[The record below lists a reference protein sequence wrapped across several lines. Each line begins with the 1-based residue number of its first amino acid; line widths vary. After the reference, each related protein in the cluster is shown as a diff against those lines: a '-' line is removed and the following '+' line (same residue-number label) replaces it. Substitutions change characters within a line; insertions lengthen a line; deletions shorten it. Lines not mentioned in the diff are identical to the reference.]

1 MDSLLALATL
11 TLGACETDVLAPE
24 PAAAPSGWT
33 SHWPARLPAFLAA
46 AGSKSGSG
54 APTGRPL
61 GFSARYKKGANVPSG
76 NSNFTFQD
84 GGLHFNSSTYD
95 AEPSKLTIWPGS
107 GSWGSS

>member
-1 MDSLLALATL
+1 
-11 TLGACETDVLAPE
+11 
-24 PAAAPSGWT
+24 
-33 SHWPARLPAFLAA
+33 
-46 AGSKSGSG
+46 
-54 APTGRPL
+54 L